1 MKSRTV
7 QKVCHVNCVEHLFI
21 YIKKMTGKEKSQP
34 PYLQVVLEGPDLLG
48 VRYSLGFLLDL
59 GTLVLLLTLALLDLE
74 DQLSLDSLYRGR
86 TGWRLWIA
94 EEHFGIFFK
103 YIAYVGTEIQA
114 KTIKDQY
121 VKISFRHTT

>member
-1 MKSRTV
+1 
-7 QKVCHVNCVEHLFI
+7 
-21 YIKKMTGKEKSQP
+21 MTGKEKSQP

-103 YIAYVGTEIQA
+103 YIVYVGSKQR
-114 KTIKDQY
+114 Q
-121 VKISFRHTT
+121 